1 MKLLKYISI
10 IAVLGFILVSVLAR
24 VPAVQDRLM
33 LRFVQTL
40 GSSTADLNDNSLSA
54 VVCGS
59 RSPLPSPGRA
69 QTCILVNAGGNYYVV
84 DIGDGSASNL
94 NNWRIDTNKIKATLL
109 THLHSD
115 HISDLADLHLMTW
128 VNSSHTKKEGLKSP
142 EHRSR
147 HALGRVPVLEDG
159 DISIFESGAIIDYVL
174 ERHKN
179 GGLKPSS
186 DSSEFPFYLQWY
198 HYCEG
203 MVMPP
208 MNQIVVQTILLPPDR
223 RDETVLNQAKNLLTK
238 SLAPVNENLADKDYL
253 IGDFS
258 AADLMLG
265 HSCFMANRLGCVSE
279 EMQNIKER

>member
-1 MKLLKYISI
+1 MLKVHFVAGTRAGRVVWLLEE
-10 IAVLGFILVSVLAR
+10 LGLEYE
-24 VPAVQDRLM
+24 
-33 LRFVQTL
+33 
-40 GSSTADLNDNSLSA
+40 
-54 VVCGS
+54 
-59 RSPLPSPGRA
+59 
-69 QTCILVNAGGNYYVV
+69 VN
-84 DIGDGSASNL
+84 IMPF
-94 NNWRIDTNKIKATLL
+94 T
-109 THLHSD
+109 
-115 HISDLADLHLMTW
+115 
-128 VNSSHTKKEGLKSP
+128 KEGLKSP

-159 DISIFESGAIIDYVL
+159 EISIFESGAIIDYVL

-223 RDETVLNQAKNLLTK
+223 RDETVLNQSKSLLTK
-238 SLAPVNENLADKDYL
+238 SLAPVNENLSDKDYL

-279 EMQNIKER
+279 EMQNIKDYVARINARPAFQKAINMGE